1 MSASCSTFPTFLAQ
15 TVKKAENHI
24 FILSSKKNKSSYCDL
39 KDTFEIW
46 QCSGGIRSSGF
57 WDWATYVLQNL
68 VNTVRSFFISECFIE
83 KRVPNNATIKVTSCA
98 FRRIFWVQTTRHL
111 DKFTVNSFCIVTNVL
126 FSSRNNPSWKH
137 FLYHPP
143 ILNIWNQRG

>member
-1 MSASCSTFPTFLAQ
+1 MFNIPNLLGTNGKESRKPHFHFIFEKEQVFL
-15 TVKKAENHI
+15 H
-24 FILSSKKNKSSYCDL
+24 CDL

-143 ILNIWNQRG
+143 IFNIWKQKG

>member
-1 MSASCSTFPTFLAQ
+1 MFNIPNLLGTNGKESRKLHFHFIFEKEQVFL
-15 TVKKAENHI
+15 H
-24 FILSSKKNKSSYCDL
+24 CDL

-126 FSSRNNPSWKH
+126 CSSRNNPSEKH
-137 FLYHPP
+137 FLSHPL
-143 ILNIWNQRG
+143 ILNIWNQKG